1 MSRLVLDT
9 IERTLGAY
17 ATTFLGL
24 LLASGFDL
32 TSISAVKAAAVA
44 SIPAGLSV
52 LKAVIGSTFGDPST
66 VGWLPKGD
74 A

>member
-1 MSRLVLDT
+1 MSRVVLDI
-9 IERTLGAY
+9 IERTLAAY

-24 LLASGFDL
+24 LLAANFDL
-32 TSISAVKAAAVA
+32 TDLSTVKAAAIA

-52 LKAVIGSTFGDPST
+52 IKGAIGALVGDPLT
-66 VGWLPKGD
+66 AGWLPRKG

>member
-1 MSRLVLDT
+1 MSRLLLDT
-9 IERTLGAY
+9 VERTLAAY

-32 TSISAVKAAAVA
+32 TSMSAVKAAAIA
-44 SIPAGLSV
+44 SIPAGLTV
-52 LKAVIGSTFGDPST
+52 IKAVIGSTFGDPST